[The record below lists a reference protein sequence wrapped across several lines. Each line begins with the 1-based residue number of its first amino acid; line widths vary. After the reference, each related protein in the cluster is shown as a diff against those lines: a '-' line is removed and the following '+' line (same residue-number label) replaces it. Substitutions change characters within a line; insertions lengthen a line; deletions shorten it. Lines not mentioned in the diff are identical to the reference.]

1 MVRGSGPLRSMSGLG
16 VGKIPFNSAHP
27 YAQGWWGGG
36 GEGAEA
42 PLLIDWGLTWEG
54 LGTARSRVV
63 GVKKSD
69 FQLDHV
75 EEEFGAETF
84 VRSYWSVAYMIAHPG
99 FAGRAL
105 FTILDFHT

>member
-1 MVRGSGPLRSMSGLG
+1 MTHKAHSSIKGGLRGHTPPSFCIEVGP
-16 VGKIPFNSAHP
+16 A
-27 YAQGWWGGG
+27 YTGG
-36 GEGAEA
+36 
-42 PLLIDWGLTWEG
+42 EG